1 MHWYSQGAEK
11 TRKEHPEEVGIIL
24 ISLMNNKIKVIFVC
38 LLAIGYDISKLV
50 SKISPFCL
58 TIFFSFWFM
67 SFSYILHLSSF
78 LEICIANMVYQ
89 SAIDF
94 LSSWQFCFFFLNKDS
109 FFQNLNFYFYFILLY
124 NTVLVLP
131 YIDMNLP
138 QVYMRSQTWTPL
150 PPPSPQ
156 HPSGSSHK
164 NTFSRS

>member
-1 MHWYSQGAEK
+1 MSRSVTFYSFFPSVLGQRWEFLERYLITYSPGDSLLFSILLGLYLLATLMHWYSQGAEK

-89 SAIDF
+89 SGIDF
-94 LSSWQFCFFFLNKDS
+94 LSSWQLFFLNKDS
-109 FFQNLNFYFYFILLY
+109 LKIHF
-124 NTVLVLP
+124 
-131 YIDMNLP
+131 
-138 QVYMRSQTWTPL
+138 
-150 PPPSPQ
+150 
-156 HPSGSSHK
+156 HGHK
-164 NTFSRS
+164 KLD

>member
-11 TRKEHPEEVGIIL
+11 TRKEQPEEVGIIL

-78 LEICIANMVYQ
+78 LEICIANMVYH
-89 SAIDF
+89 SGIDF
-94 LSSWQFCFFFLNKDS
+94 LSSWQLFFLNKDS

-156 HPSGSSHK
+156 HPSGSSP
-164 NTFSRS
+164 